1 MYHVSCIEYI
11 YVLVLAG
18 RRALK
23 HQLNKFSGQAENSF
37 VIVGRVDSSVPRS
50 SSAIDILPRLVILG
64 SRYTTKV
71 ILSNRYTT
79 SAGILGSTLLFFPRI
94 AVRVPFAA
102 ST

>member
-71 ILSNRYTT
+71 ILMQ
-79 SAGILGSTLLFFPRI
+79 AGILGSTLLFFPRI